1 MYSIS
6 EVAQRVNLSVST
18 LRYYDYQGILFFINK
33 DENGYRMFTEQ
44 DIEDIIFI
52 KELKNYGIS
61 LKQIKDI
68 VGVYRESGHSAS
80 VKRKLL
86 YAYEQ
91 SLIQKLRQDV
101 DRLLRLQTQI
111 RELDELLSDESCEQY
126 AELLSSLT
134 EGKEIGHIL

>member
-6 EVAQRVNLSVST
+6 EVAQKVNLSVST
-18 LRYYDYQGILFFINK
+18 LRYYDYQGILFFISK
-33 DENGYRMFTEQ
+33 DENGHRIFTEQ
-44 DIEDIIFI
+44 DIEDIVFI

-68 VGVYRESGHSAS
+68 ISVYRESGRSAS

-91 SLIQKLRQDV
+91 SLVRKLRHDF
-101 DRLLRLQTQI
+101 DRLLCLQAQI
-111 RELDELLSDESCEQY
+111 RELDEQLSDDSCELY